1 MDSVKRDK
9 IEQIHSMGLSLTGNF
24 WATPTGTEYEVSEQK
39 PTYKFYRVFSDD
51 VLFDADA
58 TKWEGY
64 KPVR

>member
-1 MDSVKRDK
+1 
-9 IEQIHSMGLSLTGNF
+9 MGLSLTGNF